1 MKPRVLLPLAL
12 GTNRDSD
19 LALAFELAGA
29 EPVIVPLTALR
40 AGEVSMND
48 FQMLAVPG
56 GFSYGDALGAGRLLG
71 LDLAGWFGDQLH
83 EAAAAGKPI
92 FGVCNGFQA
101 LVRAGLLPGGERSDD
116 KAVRSGEPSQS
127 SSEAQSSSKAQSSD
141 TAQSSNTVLTEN
153 ASGRFECRWVTMA
166 APSSRSVW
174 TSGLTESIRC
184 PVAHGEGRFVSE
196 DLAGLEENNQ
206 IALRY
211 VSIDGSPAQGD
222 YPTNPNGSDGDIAG
236 ICDETGLV
244 LGLMPHPENHVLTRQ
259 DPLRG
264 RKLPT
269 GSGPTSGGDS
279 VSGGRG
285 LCLPLFVSGV
295 AAVAG

>member
-1 MKPRVLLPLAL
+1 MKPRVLLPMAL

-40 AGEVSMND
+40 AREVLMKD
-48 FQMLAVPG
+48 FQMLAIPG

-101 LVRAGLLPGGERSDD
+101 LVRAGLLPGGGQLPGSVQTSRTVQAS
-116 KAVRSGEPSQS
+116 R
-127 SSEAQSSSKAQSSD
+127 
-141 TAQSSNTVLTEN
+141 TVLTEN
-153 ASGRFECRWVTMA
+153 SNGRFECRWVTMA

-174 TSGLTESIRC
+174 TSGLVEPIRC

-196 DLAGLEENNQ
+196 DLEGLKERNQ
-206 IALRY
+206 VALRY
-211 VSIDGSPAQGD
+211 VSSDGSPARGR
-222 YPTNPNGSDGDIAG
+222 YPANPNGSEEDIAG
-236 ICDETGLV
+236 VCDETGLV
-244 LGLMPHPENHVLTRQ
+244 LGLMPHPENHVVARQ

-264 RKLPT
+264 RKLAAGDGT
-269 GSGPTSGGDS
+269 GL
-279 VSGGRG
+279 VGRG
-285 LCLPLFVSGV
+285 ICLPLFASGV
-295 AAVAG
+295 AAVIG